1 MLAFF
6 LSLPLKGVVCGG
18 GFCEVHVYYLGM
30 ILGSTYIISHWS
42 YYGDSMVSSHH
53 SLRLVLVYAGK
64 TRDKMFNIIVLLST
78 KYVLCPVL
86 RSLTRELNPGTSD

>member
-42 YYGDSMVSSHH
+42 YYGHSMVSSHH
-53 SLRLVLVYAGK
+53 SLGLVLVYAGK
-64 TRDKMFNIIVLLST
+64 SRDKMFNIIVFIEHQVCALP
-78 KYVLCPVL
+78 CA
-86 RSLTRELNPGTSD
+86 